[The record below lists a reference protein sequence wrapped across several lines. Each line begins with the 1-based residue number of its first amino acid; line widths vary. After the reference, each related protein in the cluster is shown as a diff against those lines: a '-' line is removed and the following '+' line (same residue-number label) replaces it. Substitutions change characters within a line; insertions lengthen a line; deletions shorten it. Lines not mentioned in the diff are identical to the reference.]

1 MNFTG
6 TCNTISLSIIH
17 VCRVNEHNLI
27 IRFPYE
33 NLTSE
38 TYVRLSNSSFPP
50 MFVYVVIYEFKDY
63 IILQLVKWSYNGD
76 KLQTIDNLCINKFKY
91 KLPNDSQAIVSIIHM
106 THRFNFVLN
115 VFPRHEESFS

>member
-63 IILQLVKWSYNGD
+63 IILQLVK
-76 KLQTIDNLCINKFKY
+76 
-91 KLPNDSQAIVSIIHM
+91 
-106 THRFNFVLN
+106 
-115 VFPRHEESFS
+115 